1 MARSNLAQQTC
12 CVNRS
17 RARSSYS
24 ANVSGSTFA
33 RIISMSSPTCPR
45 SRIRSSW
52 AAASSTVTWTPPFQ
66 LRFLTLNTHRT
77 TPGRSDA
84 ASGPKKNVIR
94 NSSVI
99 APQSTGKSAGE
110 SMNLGSASIAGLYSL
125 TECRRSRRGGAER
138 GAYRRVCGA
147 ATPKPP
153 VAVERVTPHGRPD
166 AARGVQPGLRG
177 LDGETPSCAGL
188 CGGRTRFLDPI
199 RIGTGFGRSGRQGA
213 QAFEDGADIRL
224 QRPLLVRAGDTG
236 RAGGQLNAGVVLA
249 IREPFQI
256 GMRRQV
262 RVRIEGHQTDV
273 AGLRIFHVPEDVTRH
288 VVIREGRIAEGDQP
302 ALNLAGKVAAQEEF
316 HRADRRERDPAGHP
330 SRRAVV
336 QKPFLDPPPVAEL
349 LRHPVNPE

>member
-17 RARSSYS
+17 RTRSSYS

-33 RIISMSSPTCPR
+33 RIISMSSPNCPR

-52 AAASSTVTWTPPFQ
+52 APASSTVTWTPPFQ

-77 TPGRSDA
+77 TPGRSGA
-84 ASGPKKNVIR
+84 SSGPKKNVIR
-94 NSSVI
+94 NSSDI

-110 SMNLGSASIAGLYSL
+110 SMNLGSASIAGLYSI

-188 CGGRTRFLDPI
+188 CGGRTRSKSNGFPARRQDPRGGGLVLAVEFLAEFDELALEGFEAVGDRVGHVGVIHRRLGDALPPFRLNDPGRHADDRGVRRDRLQYNGVSSDLDVIADLDPAENLCA
-199 RIGTGFGRSGRQGA
+199 GA
-213 QAFEDGADIRL
+213 HHHMIS
-224 QRPLLVRAGDTG
+224 QRWMA
-236 RAGGQLNAGVVLA
+236 LA
-249 IREPFQI
+249 
-256 GMRRQV
+256 
-262 RVRIEGHQTDV
+262 
-273 AGLRIFHVPEDVTRH
+273 
-288 VVIREGRIAEGDQP
+288 
-302 ALNLAGKVAAQEEF
+302 ALLAGA
-316 HRADRRERDPAGHP
+316 
-330 SRRAVV
+330 S
-336 QKPFLDPPPVAEL
+336 
-349 LRHPVNPE
+349 